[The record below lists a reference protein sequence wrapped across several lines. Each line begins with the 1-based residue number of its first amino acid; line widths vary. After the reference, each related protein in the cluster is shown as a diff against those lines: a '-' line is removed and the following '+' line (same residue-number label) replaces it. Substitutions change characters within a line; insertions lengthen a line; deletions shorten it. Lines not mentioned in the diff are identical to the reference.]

1 MAWVKQFP
9 NGTWQYTFTRAGLLE
24 RPIYKTFP
32 TREEGDAFAKR
43 VEALLDKGIIPG
55 ELQHDARI
63 ITIADLVREYSREA
77 HPSRKDQSCL
87 GVISSRWGAVALS
100 SITASWVDE
109 WISAMKRIE
118 VLAPASIRARV
129 GALAR
134 CTDWG
139 MRKGYLKLPDH
150 PLRSLPKGYAQ
161 YTELDAKLSG
171 SLRQDVERDR
181 RLEEGEHERI
191 VAVIEQGRIP
201 QKQRDYIIADVP
213 ATLTMYLL
221 ALETAMRMREIYT
234 LDASQVSLAKR
245 TVFLEATKNGDKRQ
259 VPLSSVAVPL
269 LKGYLQEQ
277 AKAIESRNGRLFPW
291 WSGELSAKALV
302 KASDDISKMYK
313 RIFKQAQCEDLTFHD
328 LRHEATSRLFEKTK
342 MTETKIMKITGHR
355 SHKVMMR
362 YANLRGSTLA
372 DEMW

>member
-1 MAWVKQFP
+1 MAGVKQFP

-24 RPIYKTFP
+24 RPIYKTFQSK
-32 TREEGDAFAKR
+32 EEGDAFAER

-55 ELQHDARI
+55 ELQHNSRI
-63 ITIADLVREYSREA
+63 LTISDLVREYSREA

-87 GVISSRWGAVALS
+87 RAITNRWGSQPLLG
-100 SITASWVDE
+100 ITARWVDD
-109 WISAMKRIE
+109 WISGMKRIE

-150 PLRSLPKGYAQ
+150 PLRTLPKGYAQ

-171 SLRQDVERDR
+171 RLREDVERDR

-191 VAVIEQGRIP
+191 IAAIEQGRIP

-234 LDASQVSLAKR
+234 LDTSQISLSRR
-245 TVFLEATKNGDKRQ
+245 TVFLDTSKNGDKRQ

-269 LKGYLQEQ
+269 LKGYMKEQ
-277 AKAIESRNGRLFPW
+277 SEAIQARDGRLFPW
-291 WSGELSAKALV
+291 WSGDMSDKALV

-313 RIFKQAQCEDLTFHD
+313 RIFNHAKCENLTFHD
-328 LRHEATSRLFEKTK
+328 LRHEATSRLFEKTS

-362 YANLRGSTLA
+362 YANLRGSSLA